1 MDKDEIL
8 YITPDYG
15 VSTGNK
21 EEEPVD
27 NSIESVDNL
36 DIPVDKS
43 KGEQYNKERLNNG
56 RE

>member
-1 MDKDEIL
+1 MDRDEIL
-8 YITPDYG
+8 YITPEHG
-15 VSTGNK
+15 VSTEKK

-36 DIPVDKS
+36 DTPVDNS
-43 KGEQYNKERLNNG
+43 KDKQYNKERLNNG